1 MESLGGFGFSD
12 MGRTVRKKR
21 SNSSR
26 RPRNDSQPL
35 PDYCDNSSLSSTS
48 PSEDASRISSD
59 DNDGHGTN
67 YWKKELNLNQ
77 CSSKASATNLV
88 EGETT
93 LKISNEDAG
102 CRESDGA
109 HIKSNSE
116 WEHSGIDS
124 KRCSEG
130 VLAPANWK
138 SVSKVKGLELQSRTI
153 DAQISRRISDTYSSG
168 PSGQSEVASDGA
180 ASDNKVKKVKLKVGG
195 VTRTIHT
202 KSMSVGASL
211 GGSSSMK
218 YSHSSDASRP
228 RKKLILQG
236 SWLGFKDAGWCII
249 MDSFFE
255 DNSDEDHSSS
265 PEKGSGLQGVPWKH
279 FSRSGFSVKNVNSS
293 RGPKPEESVPIKQ
306 SDNHEP
312 VRKSKR
318 IPKRRLLDGAFEDG
332 DDDGELRYLEKLKI
346 SKGAT
351 HYCAKYEDDV
361 ELRNKK
367 VRKISIEAKK
377 SRSGR
382 SSEDTD
388 YVEEEDPLSD
398 GEPETKRKKQRKDLV
413 DVMRDSTREMA
424 ITTRKRALQTGKD
437 ISSISGASSIEFPNG
452 LPPAPPRKQ
461 KDKLSEMEQQLKKAE
476 AAQRR
481 RIQVEKAARESQA
494 EAIRKILGQ
503 DSSRKKREDKMK
515 KRQEDLAQER
525 AASAMTL
532 ASNTVRWVMGPT
544 GTVVIFPNEMGLPTI
559 FEPKACSYPPPRERC
574 AGPSCTNPY
583 KYRDSKSKLPL
594 CSLQCYKAIHQKLQ
608 AVTAC

>member
-1 MESLGGFGFSD
+1 MESLGGFGFSE

-35 PDYCDNSSLSSTS
+35 PDYRDNSSLSSTS
-48 PSEDASRISSD
+48 PSDDVSRISSD

-124 KRCSEG
+124 KRRSEG

-153 DAQISRRISDTYSSG
+153 DAQISRRISDTYTSG

-228 RKKLILQG
+228 RKKLILQ
-236 SWLGFKDAGWCII
+236 SIFVNNP
-249 MDSFFE
+249 F
-255 DNSDEDHSSS
+255 
-265 PEKGSGLQGVPWKH
+265 
-279 FSRSGFSVKNVNSS
+279 NV
-293 RGPKPEESVPIKQ
+293 E
-306 SDNHEP
+306 
-312 VRKSKR
+312 
-318 IPKRRLLDGAFEDG
+318 
-332 DDDGELRYLEKLKI
+332 YLELDLCYLERGSFRVRDVQQSQELESQRQTHAQTHQSFARI
-346 SKGAT
+346 IHPGAIFESAT
-351 HYCAKYEDDV
+351 
-361 ELRNKK
+361 RN
-367 VRKISIEAKK
+367 RKTSSNWK
-377 SRSGR
+377 SRCPTNLTHK
-382 SSEDTD
+382 EDSRT
-388 YVEEEDPLSD
+388 
-398 GEPETKRKKQRKDLV
+398 
-413 DVMRDSTREMA
+413 
-424 ITTRKRALQTGKD
+424 
-437 ISSISGASSIEFPNG
+437 
-452 LPPAPPRKQ
+452 PA
-461 KDKLSEMEQQLKKAE
+461 
-476 AAQRR
+476 
-481 RIQVEKAARESQA
+481 
-494 EAIRKILGQ
+494 
-503 DSSRKKREDKMK
+503 
-515 KRQEDLAQER
+515 
-525 AASAMTL
+525 
-532 ASNTVRWVMGPT
+532 
-544 GTVVIFPNEMGLPTI
+544 
-559 FEPKACSYPPPRERC
+559 
-574 AGPSCTNPY
+574 
-583 KYRDSKSKLPL
+583 
-594 CSLQCYKAIHQKLQ
+594 
-608 AVTAC
+608 TAT

>member
-1 MESLGGFGFSD
+1 MESFGGFGFSD

-138 SVSKVKGLELQSRTI
+138 SVSQVKGLELQSRTI

-228 RKKLILQG
+228 RKKLILQ
-236 SWLGFKDAGWCII
+236 
-249 MDSFFE
+249 

-351 HYCAKYEDDV
+351 HYSAKYEDDV

-367 VRKISIEAKK
+367 VRKISIEDKK

>member
-1 MESLGGFGFSD
+1 M
-12 MGRTVRKKR
+12 
-21 SNSSR
+21 NS
-26 RPRNDSQPL
+26 RNFKLQL
-35 PDYCDNSSLSSTS
+35 RICD
-48 PSEDASRISSD
+48 
-59 DNDGHGTN
+59 
-67 YWKKELNLNQ
+67 
-77 CSSKASATNLV
+77 
-88 EGETT
+88 
-93 LKISNEDAG
+93 
-102 CRESDGA
+102 
-109 HIKSNSE
+109 
-116 WEHSGIDS
+116 
-124 KRCSEG
+124 
-130 VLAPANWK
+130 
-138 SVSKVKGLELQSRTI
+138 
-153 DAQISRRISDTYSSG
+153 
-168 PSGQSEVASDGA
+168 
-180 ASDNKVKKVKLKVGG
+180 
-195 VTRTIHT
+195 
-202 KSMSVGASL
+202 
-211 GGSSSMK
+211 GSSFANSGSVMGVMSQVRFS
-218 YSHSSDASRP
+218 SHSSQLEGGLVGKRH
-228 RKKLILQG
+228 RKAWTLARLCLIWMVWLEWNCHVFQG
-236 SWLGFKDAGWCII
+236 VDDSVARMKAQFCLLYNIGTLVLWLLEGWIHAQTF
-249 MDSFFE
+249 SFAESSFTPT

-279 FSRSGFSVKNVNSS
+279 FSRSDFSVKNVNSS
-293 RGPKPEESVPIKQ
+293 RGPKPEESVPIKL

-351 HYCAKYEDDV
+351 HYSAKYEDDV

-367 VRKISIEAKK
+367 IRKISIDAKK

-437 ISSISGASSIEFPNG
+437 ISSNSGASSIEFPNG
-452 LPPAPPRKQ
+452 LPPAPPRILSSSHLLWFVLVTEQ

-525 AASAMTL
+525 AASALTL

-608 AVTAC
+608 AVTSC